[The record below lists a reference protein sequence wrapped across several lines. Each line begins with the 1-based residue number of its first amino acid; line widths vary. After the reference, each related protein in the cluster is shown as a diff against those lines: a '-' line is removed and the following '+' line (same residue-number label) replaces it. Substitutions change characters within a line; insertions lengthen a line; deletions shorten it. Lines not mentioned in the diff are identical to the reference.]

1 MKKITPDFFKE
12 YVNTT
17 DMQYNGN
24 DLFSF
29 VRYDTVFEEDK
40 YVSNLWLFDMNTNTV
55 PDSDLNIII
64 PESSLSILF

>member
-55 PDSDLNIII
+55 
-64 PESSLSILF
+64 

>member
-40 YVSNLWLFDMNTNTV
+40 YVSNLWLFDMNQHCQRTADFRRFCRHAPV
-55 PDSDLNIII
+55 AR
-64 PESSLSILF
+64 